1 MKPKRVTDNNLEQ
14 KETRYSSITRTKSF
28 TLEDFLNFRESHNTL
43 NVSTFFVYLD
53 NIKNNKKK

>member
-28 TLEDFLNFRESHNTL
+28 TLEDFLNFRESNNTL
-43 NVSTFFVYLD
+43 NVETFFVYLD
-53 NIKNNKKK
+53 KIKKDKK